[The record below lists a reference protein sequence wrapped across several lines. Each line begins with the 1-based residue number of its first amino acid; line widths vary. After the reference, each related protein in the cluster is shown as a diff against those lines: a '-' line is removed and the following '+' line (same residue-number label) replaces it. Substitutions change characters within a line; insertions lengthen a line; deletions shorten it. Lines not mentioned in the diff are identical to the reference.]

1 MPSPA
6 ATLAAPQTFE
16 QLDLTE
22 QTKKGIAEMG
32 FTHMTEVQARTIP
45 QLLVGRDV
53 LGAAKTGESCV
64 RAVVAGWAVGS
75 GWVRMAAAAVRQA
88 AQVARRQDACW
99 CNSAAN
105 CGMLLVLG
113 VHLTL
118 PHATPPLPTIPG
130 SGKTLAFLIPCAELL
145 YRAKFMPRNGTG
157 AIVISP
163 TRELAMQVGWGA
175 CCGCPAC
182 CACMSGAARRAS

>member
-1 MPSPA
+1 MHPCFCRSA
-6 ATLAAPQTFE
+6 AQTFD

-22 QTKKGIAEMG
+22 QTKKGIADMG

-53 LGAAKTGESCV
+53 LGAAKTGAQWE
-64 RAVVAGWAVGS
+64 RGRGVAGIWEALAARHLQAWTPSTCYRRLSCSGKLVWAP
-75 GWVRMAAAAVRQA
+75 
-88 AQVARRQDACW
+88 ACTHQSLPS
-99 CNSAAN
+99 NP
-105 CGMLLVLG
+105 
-113 VHLTL
+113 HPTL
-118 PHATPPLPTIPG
+118 PSLPPG

-163 TRELAMQVGWGA
+163 TRELALQVGAA
-175 CCGCPAC
+175 CRVGRQ
-182 CACMSGAARRAS
+182 SGWSAGGGR